1 MRPLTTLAVTFY
13 DVVLWLHISAV
24 VVGFGSTFAYAVL
37 LESAQR
43 HTPRALPGMLA
54 AVRANDR
61 SVVTIGAVIVLLSGL
76 YLAAD
81 SEQFDEFFVA
91 WGIIAVLLLIGL
103 THAFFIP
110 NERRAE
116 ELAERDVGG
125 AGPGEVEL
133 SPEFR
138 GISGKLGK
146 VGTLTGLIILL
157 TVYVMTAKPFI

>member
-1 MRPLTTLAVTFY
+1 MTTLAVSFY
-13 DVVLWLHISAV
+13 DVVVWLHISAV

-37 LESAQR
+37 MTAAPRS
-43 HTPRALPGMLA
+43 TPRAVPGMLA
-54 AVRANDR
+54 AIRANDR

-91 WGIIAVLLLIGL
+91 WGMIAVLVLIGL

-110 NERRAE
+110 NERRGE
-116 ELAERDVGG
+116 ELAKRDVEA

-133 SPEFR
+133 SPEFNR
-138 GISGKLGK
+138 INAKLGK
-146 VGTLTGLIILL
+146 VGALTGLIIIL
-157 TVYVMTAKPFI
+157 TVYVMTAKPFL